1 MILMMFNF
9 SLKDKVV
16 MSKTNQLIIWVWKK
30 LLSNLK
36 QKKLKFKKSK
46 IKNKTNK
53 IIIEEKKTLKKDKNY
68 RQITFTSLKTKEVE
82 EANKRVVKLLS
93 SIDQSKK
100 IKIKKMIKD
109 LNVATEVIEVSR
121 EEPAIN
127 IVAEVVIEMISKE
140 ML

>member
-30 LLSNLK
+30 LLLKHK
-36 QKKLKFKKSK
+36 QKKLKFKKIK

-53 IIIEEKKTLKKDKNY
+53 IIIEEKKTLKKNY
-68 RQITFTSLKTKEVE
+68 RQITITSLKTKEVE

>member
-30 LLSNLK
+30 LLLKHK

-53 IIIEEKKTLKKDKNY
+53 IIIEEKKTLKKNY

-100 IKIKKMIKD
+100 VKTKKMIKD

>member
-1 MILMMFNF
+1 
-9 SLKDKVV
+9 
-16 MSKTNQLIIWVWKK
+16 
-30 LLSNLK
+30 
-36 QKKLKFKKSK
+36 
-46 IKNKTNK
+46 
-53 IIIEEKKTLKKDKNY
+53 
-68 RQITFTSLKTKEVE
+68 VE

-121 EEPAIN
+121 EEPEIN